1 MYSVFINDG
10 WCDKSIS
17 GHNNQFWPF
26 SLRCFRLLWL
36 VSLWRRTWRRTKPS
50 TAAWPSSTHTTLCWY
65 KLIFTPSMPCSQHLI
80 ELCPVRGLTLFY
92 FSLQV
97 VNHLK
102 PIISAAAHLLGMK
115 DVDNG
120 ERVLEYFYFI
130 LRMTLIIHHIYIYT
144 FVLFRNPKH
153 PFHAAQRS
161 STASHQG
168 IWECGNVTSWWTEKQ
183 NDHGCHSIITPALYP
198 KYPFHKAFHSCESQ
212 PNWK

>member
-1 MYSVFINDG
+1 
-10 WCDKSIS
+10 
-17 GHNNQFWPF
+17 
-26 SLRCFRLLWL
+26 
-36 VSLWRRTWRRTKPS
+36 
-50 TAAWPSSTHTTLCWY
+50 
-65 KLIFTPSMPCSQHLI
+65 MPCSQHLI

-144 FVLFRNPKH
+144 YLFFLETQNTLFMLLRGLAQHHTKEFENAVMSLPDEQRNKMTM
-153 PFHAAQRS
+153 A
-161 STASHQG
+161 
-168 IWECGNVTSWWTEKQ
+168 VTQS
-183 NDHGCHSIITPALYP
+183 
-198 KYPFHKAFHSCESQ
+198 
-212 PNWK
+212 